1 MRRRDVLV
9 LMGAIVAPWSSEAGA
24 ETPKVIAF
32 VLPAAPPAAMAGPDP
47 LMPVARF
54 FVHALRDLGWE
65 EGRNAIIELRSPE
78 GHPER
83 APAIFAELR
92 SRDVDV
98 VAIGASPWLI
108 EAARQAMPTTPIVT
122 VFAEDPV
129 ETGLVASLARP
140 GGTITGVTGS
150 TAPEITGKRLQLLKE
165 LAPEMSRVAVLGTTK
180 AWTLYRDSADGAQED
195 DMLFIPLESPEQL
208 EGALASVLRE
218 GADGLIVQAGATAFV
233 HAQQIVDFAAANRLP
248 AIYTFREPVE
258 AGGLISY
265 GINVERLF
273 GQLAGFADRIL
284 RGSHP
289 AETPVEQPTRFET
302 VVNVTTARD
311 LGLTVPQSILL
322 LADEVIE

>member
-9 LMGAIVAPWSSEAGA
+9 LMAAIVAPWSLEAGA

-32 VLPAAPPAAMAGPDP
+32 VLPAASPAEMAGRDP
-47 LMPVARF
+47 AMPVARF

-65 EGRNAIIELRSPE
+65 EGRNVVIERHSPE
-78 GHPER
+78 GRPER

-92 SRDVDV
+92 SRHVDV

-150 TAPEITGKRLQLLKE
+150 IAPEITGKRLQLLKE
-165 LAPEMSRVAVLGTTK
+165 LAPGISRVAVLGTTK
-180 AWTLYRDSADGAQED
+180 AWTLYRDRVDTSDED
-195 DMLFIPLESPEQL
+195 EMLFIPLESPEQL

-218 GADGLIVQAGATAFV
+218 GADGLVVQAGATAYV
-233 HAQQIVDFAAANRLP
+233 HAQRIVDFAAANRLP

-258 AGGLISY
+258 GGGLISY

-289 AETPVEQPTRFET
+289 AETPVELPTRFET

-311 LGLTVPQSILL
+311 LGLTVPQSLLL

>member
-24 ETPKVIAF
+24 ETPKVVAL
-32 VLPAAPPAAMAGPDP
+32 VLPAVASPAEMAGPDP
-47 LMPVARF
+47 VAPVARF

-65 EGRNAIIELRSPE
+65 EGRNVVIERHSAE
-78 GHPER
+78 GRLER
-83 APAIFAELR
+83 AAAIFAELR
-92 SRDVDV
+92 SRHVDI

-165 LAPEMSRVAVLGTTK
+165 LAPGLSRVAVFGTTK
-180 AWTLYRDSADGAQED
+180 AWSHYRDHADTAKD
-195 DMLFIPLESPEQL
+195 DMLFVPLERPEQL

-218 GADGLIVQAGATAFV
+218 GADGLIVQAGATAYV

-258 AGGLISY
+258 AGGLVSY

-284 RGSHP
+284 RGSDP

-302 VVNVTTARD
+302 VVNVTTARA
-311 LGLTVPQSILL
+311 LGLTVPESILL
-322 LADEVIE
+322 VADEVIE